1 MTQYTTDKDLLN
13 EKLKKATEQE
23 NASKKKIIM
32 LDREIERI
40 REQKVKPFQN
50 QTASKHTRQI
60 GKNPIC
66 TFETYVCKSFITQL
80 SYCGFHKLLSR

>member
-1 MTQYTTDKDLLN
+1 MNINDLNKCFLWFCFFYDPIAIDKDLLN

-40 REQKVKPFQN
+40 QEQKVKPFQN
-50 QTASKHTRQI
+50 QTTSKHTRQTW
-60 GKNPIC
+60 KNPIC
-66 TFETYVCKSFITQL
+66 TFETYVL
-80 SYCGFHKLLSR
+80 